1 MFCSAAFFL
10 RYKETVIIN
19 EKILNKKLTLIIIDI
34 MDIIT
39 ENFS

>member
-1 MFCSAAFFL
+1 MFCSAVFFL